1 MVPLKGLLGAVGRE
15 KCFGVRLKVTARGG
29 VMMGA
34 LFLQEKDVVAVLDFD
49 MAIDAVE
56 EGFRQYGLGLVQSP
70 PWREV
75 CFTGKGIPHGA
86 GPGIIQAMAYLE
98 REKIAVVKHFY
109 SFPGSKTSVLRLI
122 DAEAGKTLAVMEA
135 NYESWMRTGAAGA
148 VGAKYLARES
158 SSRAGI
164 IGTGTQA
171 RAQIRFLAR
180 VRPVKKLYA
189 YSVDPLA
196 KREEFAREIENELK
210 VGGVELVGSAQ
221 EAVEKADVLVTAT
234 PSTKPIVRGNWIK
247 RGLHITSMG
256 ADDPLKVELA
266 ESALTKA
273 DKLVIDCEKALE
285 TAQLRIPLSA
295 GALKPD
301 DIHGSIGEVV
311 AGKKPGRENDE
322 EITIFHSTGMT
333 VQDVPIALAVYRKAR
348 EKGIGH
354 ELCEALRML
363 EESI

>member
-1 MVPLKGLLGAVGRE
+1 
-15 KCFGVRLKVTARGG
+15 
-29 VMMGA
+29 MGT
-34 LFLQEKDVVAVLDFD
+34 LFLREKDVMAVLDFD
-49 MAIDAVE
+49 MAIHAVE
-56 EGFRQYGLGLVQSP
+56 EGFRQYGMGLVQSP

-75 CFTGKGIPHGA
+75 CFAGKGIPHGA
-86 GPGIIQAMAYLE
+86 APGILQAMAYLE
-98 REKIAVVKHFY
+98 REKVAAVKHFY
-109 SFPGSKTSVLRLI
+109 SFPGSKTVTLRLI
-122 DAEAGKTLAVMEA
+122 DAEAGKTLAIMEA
-135 NYESWMRTGAAGA
+135 KYESLMRTGAAGA

-171 RAQIRFLAR
+171 AGQIQFLAR
-180 VRPVKKLYA
+180 VRPLKEVYA

-196 KREEFAREIENELK
+196 KRREFARELERELEI
-210 VGGVELVGSAQ
+210 GVELVASAQ
-221 EAVEKADVLVTAT
+221 QVVEKADVLVTAT
-234 PSTKPIVRGNWIK
+234 PSTRPIVRGDWINS
-247 RGLHITSMG
+247 GLHITSMG

-266 ESALTKA
+266 ESALAKA

-285 TAQLRIPLSA
+285 TAQLRTPLST

-301 DIHGSIGEVV
+301 HIHGSIGEVV

-333 VQDVPIALAVYRKAR
+333 VQDVPIALAVYRRAR

-354 ELCEALRML
+354 ELGEALRML